1 MLELLIVLMEILLL
15 PDDNTTYV
23 YEGTEVE
30 KTGRLATK
38 TIKLTSRS
46 FTETMFEI
54 QPVDKTGPTWKRW
67 VKETDLF
74 TVM

>member
-1 MLELLIVLMEILLL
+1 MEIVLSLSNI
-15 PDDNTTYV
+15 TYV

-30 KTGRLATK
+30 KTGRCATK

-74 TVM
+74 TVT